1 MSHCALCVLV
11 LAHIVAAIIIA
22 WLLLKGRKGIADLP
36 TPPADSS
43 PDETGKVVLFIKG
56 TAYAVTIIFKFGVLS
71 YGGERLLRLG
81 LSSLGSLLSPGWG
94 QWRQIP
100 ENGPIPTYWTW
111 LGYAVLPFAIALA
124 GPALAGEAIFC
135 TPERNINNYIPVR
148 TRDDIKAILE
158 AWYNTTKTL
167 FQVGMSVQQMHK
179 WPLSF
184 GCFAVFATSAS
195 MAAVTELEIG
205 LCRYNRLLWDIWFPI
220 LCTCAGA
227 WFIDNAKELFGA
239 RAADGLSSA
248 HAKLLL
254 FLVVLYILRWSPV
267 DEFCTKSGCW

>member
-1 MSHCALCVLV
+1 MIV
-11 LAHIVAAIIIA
+11 LAHMAAAIIIA
-22 WLLLKGRKGIADLP
+22 WLLLKGRKGTAYLP
-36 TPPADSS
+36 TPPADSDSS
-43 PDETGKVVLFIKG
+43 PDETSKAMSFIKG
-56 TAYAVTIIFKFGVLS
+56 TTIAVTIIFKFGVLS

-100 ENGPIPTYWTW
+100 ENGLIPTYWTW
-111 LGYAVLPFAIALA
+111 LGYAVLPLAIAVA
-124 GPALAGEAIFC
+124 GPALVGEATC
-135 TPERNINNYIPVR
+135 TPDRNINNYIPLR

-158 AWYNTTKTL
+158 AWFNSTKTL
-167 FQVGMSVQQMHK
+167 FQVGMSVQQIHK
-179 WPLSF
+179 WPLSL
-184 GCFAVFATSAS
+184 GCLAIFAMSAS
-195 MAAVTELEIG
+195 MAAVMELEIG

-267 DEFCTKSGCW
+267 DEFCTKSSCW